1 VAAVV
6 CFRIVSAGI
15 EPIDMHAT
23 SLNEMAQRL
32 PCGVYT
38 TFRTYHQNRV
48 HGLDNHFARLEES
61 AELQGV
67 RVQLDCAGLRRA
79 LSAALDVAGWPMARA
94 RLTVGFSPVTIYV
107 SLEELREL
115 SPDLYEQGVRC
126 ALADRALRRENPRS
140 KSSAFIAAAVAARQA
155 AAAVNEV
162 LLLDGDTVLEG
173 SSSNFFAIRNDVLRT
188 AEYGVLAGTTRRLVL
203 RVAEDLLPTERRPI
217 DLAELPF
224 LQEAFITSVS
234 RAVLP
239 VVEIDGRPVG
249 DGRPGRWTREI
260 GRRFSR
266 ALEADLEQIWPV

>member
-6 CFRIVSAGI
+6 CFRIVPAGI
-15 EPIDMHAT
+15 EPIDMDAT
-23 SLNEMAQRL
+23 SLDEMALRL
-32 PCGVYT
+32 PRGVYT

-48 HGLDNHFARLEES
+48 HGLDRHFARLEES

-67 RVQLDCAGLRRA
+67 GVLLDGAGLRRA
-79 LSAALDVAGWPMARA
+79 LLAALEVAGWPMARA
-94 RLTVGFSPVTIYV
+94 RLTVGFSPVTVYV
-107 SLEELREL
+107 SLEELCEP

-126 ALADRALRRENPRS
+126 TLAGRALRRENPRS
-140 KSSAFIAAAVAARQA
+140 KSTAFIAVAVAARQA
-155 AAAVNEV
+155 AGVNEV
-162 LLLDGDTVLEG
+162 LLLEGDAVLEG
-173 SSSNFFAIRNDVLRT
+173 SSSNFFAIRDDVLRT
-188 AEYGVLAGTTRRLVL
+188 AENGVLAGTTRRLVL

-239 VVEIDGRPVG
+239 VVEIDRRLVG

-266 ALEADLEQIWPV
+266 ALEADLEEIWPV